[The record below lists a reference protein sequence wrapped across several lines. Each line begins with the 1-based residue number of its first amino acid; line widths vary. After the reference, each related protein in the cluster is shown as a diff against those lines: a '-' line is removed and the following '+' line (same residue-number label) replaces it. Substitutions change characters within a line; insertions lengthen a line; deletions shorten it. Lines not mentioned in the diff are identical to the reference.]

1 MPDAL
6 AHLTQMTNPAKK
18 SLKDADVNG
27 KTVLVRVDFNVPL
40 DEDQNIT
47 DDSRIRASLPSIT
60 YLVKQGARIVLTSHL
75 GRPKGKRVPSLT
87 LRPVAERLS
96 ELLGKQVAFSEE
108 IVGENVKK
116 SVAELQEGDVLLL
129 ENVRFDPRETEND
142 PEFAEA
148 LADLAD
154 MFILDAFGTAHRSH
168 ATTVG
173 VAEQLPAYA
182 GFLVE
187 TELKMLG
194 DALRTPERPFVV
206 MLGGAKVSDK
216 LVLVEKL
223 MDVADVIL
231 VGGGMAF
238 TFLKAKGI
246 EVGKSLCENDFVDR
260 ARDLLNAKGKARI
273 VLPTDVV
280 VADRIENPSNIQ
292 TVNVEQIGSSQMG
305 LDIGPATTVDF
316 GKELNIAKT
325 VFWNGPM
332 GVFESEEFA
341 KGTFAVAEIVASLEG
356 ITIVGGG
363 DSVSALRQSG
373 NAEKVSHVSTG
384 GGASLKFLEGRE
396 LPAIATLL
404 DA

>member
-332 GVFESEEFA
+332 GVFESKEFA
-341 KGTFAVAEIVASLEG
+341 KGTFTVAEIVASLEG